1 MGVWED
7 LNWFA
12 IQTKPSRE
20 EVAISYLS
28 RLRLEVFCPKT
39 KQNLLLS
46 GRSGLVARPLFPG
59 YLFAR
64 FCPASCLRLVQY
76 ARGVRR
82 VVSAQDCPLPVDQE
96 IISLIRERVSS
107 GGSIERCAQEFIRR
121 TAWSVRAR
129 AWRSRTCRGFTRCD
143 LFPSACAGRKRPPAG
158 SGRTG
163 ELRVPRFREV
173 LTCVCTRDG
182 GSLSAPNLRICSP
195 AKGNK

>member
-107 GGSIERCAQEFIRR
+107 GGSIERCAQEFHSGEKVI
-121 TAWSVRAR
+121 VRCGALEGLLGVFERELGDRERVVVLLDAIYFQAR
-129 AWRSRTCRGFTRCD
+129 VLVEKGHLQA
-143 LFPSACAGRKRPPAG
+143 AAGQA
-158 SGRTG
+158 
-163 ELRVPRFREV
+163 
-173 LTCVCTRDG
+173 
-182 GSLSAPNLRICSP
+182 N
-195 AKGNK
+195 